1 MSFIR
6 WIPDATADMLLGNG
20 EEQITWLGGK
30 MQKHRDIQMRPNARE
45 PKKSP
50 NLKSNHYQ
58 DSYMQI

>member
-6 WIPDATADMLLGNG
+6 WIPDAIADMLLGNG

-30 MQKHRDIQMRPNARE
+30 MQKHRDIQMQPNTYYE

-50 NLKSNHYQ
+50 KLNP
-58 DSYMQI
+58 